1 MNPDVRDTP
10 SCIRGG
16 FPTTRPL
23 RSRTRARLVPGRA
36 GEPYWSLGR
45 HSVYGERADRAPY
58 RVRPQ
63 TDVYVPREGTRS
75 SVFAPRGKCYCPRG
89 RLARPS
95 VLVEICS
102 GRSEQRA
109 TSARCRS
116 AFFLASHAHPSLA
129 RSVLL
134 DPELIPGNGNPNSDT
149 CSSRPR
155 SPPKP
160 KHRQDGERG
169 GWRNMVRTART
180 ETWTRARTPT
190 LQTRG
195 ARGPGPA
202 HVAHEL
208 PRLSAPGCGRTELQI
223 ARARGANATMAIG
236 PCTELRGERHEC
248 ARRGER

>member
-1 MNPDVRDTP
+1 MNPDVRDTPRARREDTP

-36 GEPYWSLGR
+36 GEPCWSLGR
-45 HSVYGERADRAPY
+45 HTVYGKRADRAPH
-58 RVRPQ
+58 RVCPQ
-63 TDVYVPREGTRS
+63 TDVYVPRGGTRS

-149 CSSRPR
+149 CPSHPR
-155 SPPKP
+155 YPPKP

-169 GWRNMVRTART
+169 GGGIRFAL
-180 ETWTRARTPT
+180 RAPKHGHELELKLCR
-190 LQTRG
+190 REAHG
-195 ARGPGPA
+195 GPGPRMSPTSS
-202 HVAHEL
+202 HGSL
-208 PRLSAPGCGRTELQI
+208 PPGAAGLNCRSLEREVRTPRWL
-223 ARARGANATMAIG
+223 
-236 PCTELRGERHEC
+236 
-248 ARRGER
+248 